1 MSKNRALGKKAG
13 NQQSEASS
21 RNFFWGEEIRDLTPS
36 CLGPAGFNMRHVIT
50 DHICRDGRRKRRKRS
65 WRNLICSIT
74 VYLHECVCVS
84 LPWLVVGCSTSAQL
98 FLVLLSRDS
107 NTHTHTVMHIQH
119 THLDVVESTV
129 CSCVY
134 VWSSSGCGVEVR
146 QWTVLLSDSWQ
157 SFQPYRQTYHT
168 EYLKQKWPLHHRH
181 QHLPPIPSPTTDSR
195 QHCQAFHGTL
205 GSAW

>member
-107 NTHTHTVMHIQH
+107 NTHTHSYAHSAH
-119 THLDVVESTV
+119 TLRRCGKYRVFMCV
-129 CSCVY
+129 CVKFLRL
-134 VWSSSGCGVEVR
+134 WSGSETMNSALIR
-146 QWTVLLSDSWQ
+146 LL
-157 SFQPYRQTYHT
+157 T
-168 EYLKQKWPLHHRH
+168 E
-181 QHLPPIPSPTTDSR
+181 LP
-195 QHCQAFHGTL
+195 TL
-205 GSAW
+205 